1 MQKTPSVVRD
11 LHVSRSEIVPH
22 GGVGMNSPKTMVPR
36 SESKK
41 LLSLPTREAEQL
53 FQSYEKQ
60 QQLEILSA
68 TRNPK
73 AREQLYYLVPDC
85 TELIQ
90 ESPTEDVLQVLDTM
104 LGTGLA
110 SALLPCL
117 SNDQFEALLDIAVWR
132 DGKLDEESLDL
143 WLFELAECDRD
154 ELGRFLRELDIR
166 LLAALLHGRIK
177 LQDQHAALLLESG
190 LLDPTSRAI
199 DYVDERARAISD
211 AIWEAD
217 HEVFGMLISELFAIN
232 TEGDVEAELAA
243 IFDAAQA
250 DRAERVAERDK
261 AAGIDVTEAD
271 LMEKIDLDTLT
282 FDEDGEDDDEHDDT

>member
-1 MQKTPSVVRD
+1 M
-11 LHVSRSEIVPH
+11 H
-22 GGVGMNSPKTMVPR
+22 SPKTIGPR

-60 QQLEILSA
+60 EQLEILRA
-68 TRNPK
+68 TRNPRS
-73 AREQLYYLVPDC
+73 REQLYYLVPDC

-90 ESPTEDVLQVLDTM
+90 ASPTEDVLQVLDTM

-110 SALLPCL
+110 SVLLPCL
-117 SNDQFEALLDIAVWR
+117 SNDQFEELLDIAVWR
-132 DGKLDEESLDL
+132 DGKLDEASLDL
-143 WLFELAECDRD
+143 WLFELSECERD
-154 ELGRFLRELDIR
+154 DLGRFLQEVDIR

-177 LQDQHAALLLESG
+177 LQSEYAGLLLESRF
-190 LLDPTSRAI
+190 LDPASDVIAYT
-199 DYVDERARAISD
+199 DERARAIAD

-217 HEVFGMLISELFAIN
+217 YEIFDMLLSELFAID
-232 TEGDVEAELAA
+232 TEGDVDAELAA

-271 LMEKIDLDTLT
+271 LMEKVDLDLIS
-282 FDEDGEDDDEHDDT
+282 FDEDAEDDDDE

>member
-1 MQKTPSVVRD
+1 
-11 LHVSRSEIVPH
+11 
-22 GGVGMNSPKTMVPR
+22 MNSPKTLVPR

-60 QQLEILSA
+60 QQLEILTA

-104 LGTGLA
+104 LGTGFA

-117 SNDQFEALLDIAVWR
+117 SNQQFEELLDIAVWR
-132 DGKLDEESLDL
+132 NGKLDEESLDL
-143 WLFELAECDRD
+143 WLFELSECERD
-154 ELGRFLRELDIR
+154 ELGRFLRKLDIH
-166 LLAALLHGRIK
+166 LLAVLLHDRILLK
-177 LQDQHAALLLESG
+177 GLPNDMLLEVG
-190 LLDPTSRAI
+190 LIDPGSPVI
-199 DYVDERARAISD
+199 DYADERSRDICD

-217 HEVFGMLISELFAIN
+217 HEIFGMLIKELSIIERDGN
-232 TEGDVEAELAA
+232 VETELAA
-243 IFDAAQA
+243 IFDTAKAE
-250 DRAERVAERDK
+250 RAERVEARDK
-261 AAGIDVTEAD
+261 ETGIDVTEDD
-271 LMEKIDLDTLT
+271 LMEKVDLEALT
-282 FDEDGEDDDEHDDT
+282 FDEDEENDEPDNKDK

>member
-1 MQKTPSVVRD
+1 M
-11 LHVSRSEIVPH
+11 H
-22 GGVGMNSPKTMVPR
+22 SPKTIVPR

-53 FQSYEKQ
+53 FQSYGRQ
-60 QQLEILSA
+60 QQLEILRA
-68 TRNPK
+68 TRNPRS
-73 AREQLYYLVPDC
+73 REQLYYLVPDC

-90 ESPTEDVLQVLDTM
+90 ASPTEDVLQVLDTV

-117 SNDQFEALLDIAVWR
+117 SNDQFEELLDIAVWR

-143 WLFELAECDRD
+143 WLFELSECERD
-154 ELGRFLRELDIR
+154 DLGRFLRELDIR

-177 LQDQHAALLLESG
+177 LQSEYAGLLLESG
-190 LLDPTSRAI
+190 FLDPASDAI
-199 DYVDERARAISD
+199 SYADERARAIAN

-217 HEVFGMLISELFAIN
+217 YEIFDMLLSELLAID

-243 IFDAAQA
+243 MFDAAQA
-250 DRAERVAERDK
+250 DRTERVTERDK
-261 AAGIDVTEAD
+261 AAGIDITEAD
-271 LMEKIDLDTLT
+271 LMEKVDLDLIAL
-282 FDEDGEDDDEHDDT
+282 DEDEEEDDDK